1 MVHMTWAGCFEKPFE
16 VISRL
21 PCLALR
27 ITLGSGDEL
36 LIGVAS
42 ILVIAL
48 IIAGGDRD

>member
-1 MVHMTWAGCFEKPFE
+1 MTWAGCFEKPFE